1 MTAPVA
7 RGATLQLRHTGLRL
21 LLRRWGNEA
30 QALHTEAQW
39 WAADILRARQWGW
52 LQDIL
57 RAAWDTDEF
66 YATRMAQSGPP
77 PLDPARFRRIPP
89 LTRRDLADQLRRTAA
104 ARRGGLTRTSGGSG
118 GAAVSIPLDRETYA
132 WYVAGTWRGFQWW
145 GVEPGDPVA
154 LLLGRSQ
161 VSPVHA
167 LLARAKDRVI
177 NWHRFPVDPA
187 FDDRAVGII
196 RAMERL
202 RPALLYGYPSA
213 VHRLVRAI
221 RTEGLRLRARPKV
234 VVLTGEPLYVFQR
247 QALAETFGCPV
258 VEEYGS
264 GELGSVAFE
273 CPHGA
278 LHVTAENVY
287 LETVPAESGGDR
299 VLATQLRNRLA
310 PLLRY
315 EIGDIGV
322 IDAESCACGRG
333 LPTLRV
339 LGRDRDRLERAGSR
353 SLARPLVERFLGALP
368 EALHGRVRI
377 VHPAAGVLVV
387 EVEAAPDAAERLGR
401 LVEAARETFNAAW
414 RIEVRPV
421 KRFDRLPSG
430 KLPYFALGAQV
441 ST

>member
-1 MTAPVA
+1 MTAAAA
-7 RGATLQLRHTGLRL
+7 RSAALHLRHTGLRL
-21 LLRRWGNEA
+21 LLHGRGGEA
-30 QALHTEAQW
+30 QALHAEAQW

-57 RAAWDTDEF
+57 RAAWDAGEF
-66 YATRMAQSGPP
+66 YAARMAESGPP
-77 PLDPARFRRIPP
+77 PLDPARFRRVPP
-89 LTRRDLADQLRRTAA
+89 LTRRDLARQLRQTAA
-104 ARRGGLTRTSGGSG
+104 ARRAGLMRTSGGSG
-118 GAAVSIPLDRETYA
+118 GAAVAIPLDRDTYA

-161 VSPVHA
+161 GSPLHA
-167 LLARAKDRVI
+167 LLALAKDRVI

-187 FDDRAVGII
+187 FDDRAAGIV

-213 VHRLVRAI
+213 LHRLVRAI
-221 RTEGLRLRARPKV
+221 RAGGLRLRARPKA

-247 QALAETFGCPV
+247 QAIAETFGCPV

-287 LETVPAESGGDR
+287 LETVAAESGGER

-310 PLLRY
+310 PLVRY

-322 IDAESCACGRG
+322 IDAEPCGCGRG
-333 LPTLRV
+333 LPTLRI

-387 EVEAAPDAAERLGR
+387 EVETAPDAAEQPDR
-401 LVEAARETFNAAW
+401 LVRAARETFTGGW

-421 KRFDRLPSG
+421 RRFERLPSG
-430 KLPYFALGAQV
+430 KLPYFALGAQGA
-441 ST
+441 T